1 MSPLRESIAA
11 ESAAESPLMP
21 LYTENKNKH
30 IIYRKQEHIIL
41 EPKTHIIEE
50 KEKNDCIE
58 VLHTHKKSNTGG
70 VAHSPSVVPLLISPH
85 QP

>member
-1 MSPLRESIAA
+1 MLPVRESLAA
-11 ESAAESPLMP
+11 ESAAESLLMP

-30 IIYRKQEHIIL
+30 IIYSKQERIIL

-50 KEKNDCIE
+50 KIFFYCIE

-70 VAHSPSVVPLLISPH
+70 VVHSPSVVQLLISPH